1 MARLPG
7 IGCWI
12 SLSGPLSSSLPEPN
26 MKVLTVD
33 TEVNPENPVSGA
45 SVPKRPATWLPG
57 REPEL
62 TRLTRLFPGVLAGKA
77 ASAVLVGEFGVGKT
91 SVLRTTA
98 ALAKEAGF
106 TVAVATA
113 ARLESHLPGGVA
125 RQLLDPLTEPALDVT
140 SPRPREPHVTER
152 LRIGHATSETEQS
165 EALESFFTTIRR
177 AAEQG
182 PVFLG
187 IDNADMSDAWSMRCV
202 AYIRHR
208 VTDLPVLIIVT
219 ATIGYP
225 SHHEIGLLE
234 MAGSTP
240 ATMILNGLSDA
251 ATAQLLGLAPGELAS
266 ACRDAT
272 GGNPYLLHS
281 IRPRLLPG
289 ADPHELGAA
298 TIGQV
303 VQARMQQFPHT
314 ADILHAVAILGEDS
328 GFDLI
333 AQLAGID
340 EFEALQAIDVMVR
353 LHVLSNS
360 HQPTLSYSFLRN
372 SVLKDMPQTTRA
384 VGHAR
389 AAKLLHDTG
398 ASIERVSAH
407 LLDATAIRVP
417 WAIDILRMAARN
429 ATFGGNPELGAR
441 CLRRALEER
450 LTSGRRVAVLMQLAH
465 AEFQLDPPAAAVR
478 VREAVDHIGNRDTA
492 AFIATAMLLSLC
504 GGQDARLAISAA
516 GQIAARL
523 DAGGPDAVWPLLCM
537 TYLAE
542 AGSRLGPPPEFR
554 DFEEQWAPLTDPAAQ
569 RSRSALLALDA
580 VRTGE
585 SSQEAVRHFADTLT
599 GDEGDLFEQHYFF
612 SLATAVLAD
621 EPAHIDR
628 LCRVLDLDREPW
640 DHHVPEGALPTLARG
655 IALQASGDLQR
666 ASVHFE
672 SLLRRFDERGAT
684 TICPV
689 GVLCAAKLVECW
701 VDLGRF
707 EAATSLL
714 DRMDFVASQGLF
726 SHTYLLYARGRLR
739 VATGYTRFGFEDLL
753 SCGRRLAHH
762 GMRFPG
768 FVPWR
773 AHAARAALA
782 LGQAD
787 DAARL
792 AEEDI
797 QAAARW
803 GAPRPLGTALTTIGL
818 VREDDEAERALQ
830 KAVTTLG
837 SSSSRLQLA
846 TAQTE
851 LGVLQARHGQSEKAI
866 ETLRQAVELSE
877 HCGARPL
884 ARRAAEELRAA
895 RRALTPAKDN
905 EYGLTRQE
913 NRIAV
918 MAAQGLTNREIAT
931 ALHLTRRTVELHLS
945 GAYRKLGIPGRAEL
959 GGALAKSQRSS

>member
-1 MARLPG
+1 
-7 IGCWI
+7 
-12 SLSGPLSSSLPEPN
+12 
-26 MKVLTVD
+26 VD

-45 SVPKRPATWLPG
+45 SVPKRPAPRLPG

-62 TRLTRLFPGVLAGKA
+62 SRLTSLFPVALGGTA
-77 ASAVLVGEFGVGKT
+77 ASAVLVGEFGMGKSAT
-91 SVLRTTA
+91 LRAAA
-98 ALAKEAGF
+98 ALAADAGF
-106 TVAVATA
+106 AVAIATGS
-113 ARLESHLPGGVA
+113 RLESHLPGGLA
-125 RQLLDPLTEPALDVT
+125 RQLAGALDDLVADPA
-140 SPRPREPHVTER
+140 SPRPRTP
-152 LRIGHATSETEQS
+152 HATEQCGPAAES
-165 EALESFFTTIRR
+165 EALERFFGLVRH

-182 PVFLG
+182 PLFLG
-187 IDNADMSDAWSMRCV
+187 IDNVHLADAWSMRCL

-208 VTDLPVLIIVT
+208 VLDLPVLIILT
-219 ATIGYP
+219 ALTGHP
-225 SHHEIGLLE
+225 PHAEVALLE
-234 MAGSTP
+234 MAGCTP
-240 ATMILNGLSDA
+240 ASITLNGLGDA
-251 ATAQLLGLAPGELAS
+251 AAAEILGLAPGELAS
-266 ACRDAT
+266 ACREAS
-272 GGNPYLLHS
+272 GGNPYLLHAL
-281 IRPRLLPG
+281 RPRLLPG
-289 ADPHELGAA
+289 ADPHELGSSL
-298 TIGQV
+298 IGQV
-303 VQARMQQFPHT
+303 LHTRMHEFPH
-314 ADILHAVAILGEDS
+314 APAILHAAAILGEDA
-328 GFDLI
+328 GFDLL
-333 AQLAGID
+333 ARLAGID
-340 EFEALQAIDVMVR
+340 ELEALPAIDTMVR

-360 HQPTLSYSFLRN
+360 NQPALTYSFVRN

-384 VGHAR
+384 VSHAR
-389 AAKLLHDTG
+389 AAKLLSETG
-398 ASIERVSAH
+398 APIERVAAH
-407 LLDATAIRVP
+407 LLEATAIRIP
-417 WAIDILRMAARN
+417 WGVDVLRMSARN
-429 ATFGGNPELGAR
+429 AVFAGHAELASR
-441 CLRRALEER
+441 LLRRALDER

-478 VREAVDHIGNRDTA
+478 VREAVDNIGNRDTA

-523 DAGGPDAVWPLLCM
+523 DAGGPDAVWSLLCM

-554 DFEEQWAPLTDPAAQ
+554 DFEEQWTPLTDEAAR

-580 VRTGE
+580 VRSGA
-585 SSQEAVRHFADTLT
+585 SAQDAVAHFADALT
-599 GDEGDLFEQHYFF
+599 GDDGDLFEQHYFF
-612 SLATAVLAD
+612 TLATAVLAD
-621 EPAHIDR
+621 EPAHVDR
-628 LCRVLDLDREPW
+628 LCRVLDVEREPW
-640 DHHVPEGALPTLARG
+640 DVHIPQGALPTLARG
-655 IALQASGDLQR
+655 ISLQASGDLQR

-672 SLLRRFDERGAT
+672 SLLRRVDERGAT
-684 TICPV
+684 TTCPV

-726 SHTYLLYARGRLR
+726 THTYLLYARGRLR

-792 AEEDI
+792 AEEDST
-797 QAAARW
+797 AAVRW
-803 GAPRPLGTALTTIGL
+803 GAARPLGTALTTLGL
-818 VREDDEAERALQ
+818 VREDDEAERSLTKAITALR
-830 KAVTTLG
+830 
-837 SSSSRLQLA
+837 SSPARLQLA
-846 TAQTE
+846 TALTE
-851 LGVLQARHGQSEKAI
+851 LGTLHARHGQSEKAI
-866 ETLRQAVELSE
+866 ETLREAVELSE

-884 ARRAAEELRAA
+884 ARRAAEELRSA

-905 EYGLTRQE
+905 EHGLTRQE

-959 GGALAKSQRSS
+959 GGALAKSQRGG

>member
-1 MARLPG
+1 M
-7 IGCWI
+7 
-12 SLSGPLSSSLPEPN
+12 
-26 MKVLTVD
+26 D
-33 TEVNPENPVSGA
+33 TEVNPEHPVSGA
-45 SVPKRPATWLPG
+45 SVPKRPAPRLPG

-62 TRLTRLFPGVLAGKA
+62 SRLTSLFPVALGGTA
-77 ASAVLVGEFGVGKT
+77 ASAVLVGEFGMGKSAT
-91 SVLRTTA
+91 LHATA
-98 ALAKEAGF
+98 ALAADAGF
-106 TVAVATA
+106 TVAIATGS
-113 ARLESHLPGGVA
+113 RLESHLPGGVA
-125 RQLLDPLTEPALDVT
+125 RQLADALDPGLAQVPAECG
-140 SPRPREPHVTER
+140 PAGE
-152 LRIGHATSETEQS
+152 S
-165 EALESFFTTIRR
+165 EALDRFFRIVRDATER
-177 AAEQG
+177 G
-182 PVFLG
+182 PLFLG
-187 IDNADMSDAWSMRCV
+187 IDNVHLADAWSMRCL

-208 VTDLPVLIIVT
+208 VLDLPVLIILT
-219 ATIGYP
+219 SLIGHP
-225 SHHEIGLLE
+225 PHHEVALLE
-234 MAGSTP
+234 MAGCTP
-240 ATMILNGLSDA
+240 ATITLNGLGDA
-251 ATAQLLGLAPGELAS
+251 GAAEILGLAPGELAT
-266 ACRDAT
+266 ACREAT
-272 GGNPYLLHS
+272 GGNPYLLQAL
-281 IRPRLLPG
+281 RPRLLPG
-289 ADPHELGAA
+289 ADPHELGSSL
-298 TIGQV
+298 IGQV
-303 VQARMQQFPHT
+303 LHTRMAEFPH
-314 ADILHAVAILGEDS
+314 APAILHAAAILGEDA
-328 GFDLI
+328 GFDLL
-333 AQLAGID
+333 AQLAGVD
-340 EFEALQAIDVMVR
+340 EFEALQAIDTMVR
-353 LHVLSNS
+353 LHVLNNSNS
-360 HQPTLSYSFLRN
+360 PTLTYPFVRN
-372 SVLKDMPQTTRA
+372 SVLKDMPKTTRA
-384 VGHAR
+384 VNHAR
-389 AAKLLHDTG
+389 AAKLLSEAG
-398 ASIERVSAH
+398 APPERVAAH
-407 LLDATAIRVP
+407 LLDATSIRIP
-417 WAIDILRMAARN
+417 WGVDVLRLSARN
-429 ATFGGNPELGAR
+429 AVFSGRSELGAR
-441 CLRRALEER
+441 YLRRALEER
-450 LTSGRRVAVLMQLAH
+450 LTSGRRVAVLLQLAH
-465 AEFQLDPPAAAVR
+465 AEFQADPPAAAQR
-478 VREAVDHIGNRDTA
+478 VREAVDTIGNRDTA
-492 AFIATAMLLSLC
+492 AFIASAMLLSLC

-580 VRTGE
+580 VRSGE
-585 SSQEAVRHFADTLT
+585 SAQDAVAHFADALT
-599 GDEGDLFEQHYFF
+599 GDDGELFEQHYFF
-612 SLATAVLAD
+612 TLATSVLAD
-621 EPAHIDR
+621 EPAHVDR
-628 LCRVLDLDREPW
+628 LCRVLDVEREPW
-640 DHHVPEGALPTLARG
+640 DVHVPHGALPTLARG

-672 SLLRRFDERGAT
+672 SLLRRFDERGGT
-684 TICPV
+684 TTCPV

-726 SHTYLLYARGRLR
+726 THTYLLYARGRLR

-797 QAAARW
+797 NASARW
-803 GAPRPLGTALTTIGL
+803 GAARPLGTALTTLGL
-818 VREDDEAERALQ
+818 VREDDEAERALT
-830 KAVTTLG
+830 KAITTLR
-837 SSSSRLQLA
+837 SSPARLQLA
-846 TAQTE
+846 TALTE
-851 LGVLQARHGQSEKAI
+851 LGTLQARHGQSEKAI

-884 ARRAAEELRAA
+884 ARRAAEELRSA

-905 EYGLTRQE
+905 EHGLTRQE

-959 GGALAKSQRSS
+959 GGALAKSHRGG

>member
-1 MARLPG
+1 
-7 IGCWI
+7 
-12 SLSGPLSSSLPEPN
+12 

-33 TEVNPENPVSGA
+33 TEVNPEHPASGA
-45 SVPKRPATWLPG
+45 SVPKRPAPRLPG

-62 TRLTRLFPGVLAGKA
+62 NRLTSLFPVALGGTA
-77 ASAVLVGEFGVGKT
+77 ASAVLAGEFGMGKSAT
-91 SVLRTTA
+91 LHTAA
-98 ALAKEAGF
+98 ALATDAGF
-106 TVAVATA
+106 VVAVATGS
-113 ARLESHLPGGVA
+113 RLESHLAGGVV
-125 RQLLDPLTEPALDVT
+125 RQLADALENSGPA
-140 SPRPREPHVTER
+140 RPREPHP
-152 LRIGHATSETEQS
+152 AEQCGPAGES
-165 EALESFFTTIRR
+165 EALERFFRIVRGAT
-177 AAEQG
+177 EQG

-187 IDNADMSDAWSMRCV
+187 IDNVHLADAWSMRCL
-202 AYIRHR
+202 AYLRNR
-208 VTDLPVLIIVT
+208 VLDLPVMIVLT
-219 ATIGYP
+219 SQIGHP
-225 SHHEIGLLE
+225 PHSEVALLE

-240 ATMILNGLSDA
+240 ATITLHGLGDA
-251 ATAQLLGLAPGELAS
+251 AAAEILGLAPGELTS
-266 ACRDAT
+266 ACREAT
-272 GGNPYLLHS
+272 GGNPYLLQAL
-281 IRPRLLPG
+281 RPRLLPG
-289 ADPHELGAA
+289 ADPHELGSSLV
-298 TIGQV
+298 GQV
-303 VQARMQQFPHT
+303 LHMRMQEFPH
-314 ADILHAVAILGEDS
+314 APAILNAAAILGEDA
-328 GFDLI
+328 GFDLL
-333 AQLAGID
+333 AQLAGVD
-340 EFEALQAIDVMVR
+340 ELDALQAIDTMVR
-353 LHVLSNS
+353 LHVLNNSNR
-360 HQPTLSYSFLRN
+360 PTLTYSFVRN
-372 SVLKDMPQTTRA
+372 SLLKDMPQTTRA
-384 VGHAR
+384 VSHAR
-389 AAKLLHDTG
+389 AAKLLSEAG
-398 ASIERVSAH
+398 APPERVAGH
-407 LLDATAIRVP
+407 LLDATSIRIP
-417 WAIDILRMAARN
+417 WGVDVLRQSARNVVFSGQPELAARY
-429 ATFGGNPELGAR
+429 
-441 CLRRALEER
+441 LRRALEER
-450 LTSGRRVAVLMQLAH
+450 LTSGRRVAVLLQLAH
-465 AEFQLDPPAAAVR
+465 AEFQVDPPAAAKR
-478 VREAVDHIGNRDTA
+478 VREAVDTISNRETA
-492 AFIATAMLLSLC
+492 AFIATAMLLTLC
-504 GGQDARLAISAA
+504 GGQDARLGISAA

-523 DAGGPDAVWPLLCM
+523 DAGGPEAVWPLLCM

-580 VRTGE
+580 VRSGD
-585 SSQEAVRHFADTLT
+585 SAKEALGHFADALT
-599 GDEGDLFEQHYFF
+599 GDDGELFEQHYFF
-612 SLATAVLAD
+612 TLATAVLAD
-621 EPAHIDR
+621 EPVHVDR
-628 LCRVLDLDREPW
+628 LCRVLDVEREPW
-640 DHHVPEGALPTLARG
+640 DVHVPHGALPTLARG

-672 SLLRRFDERGAT
+672 SLLRRFDERGGT
-684 TICPV
+684 TTCPV

-726 SHTYLLYARGRLR
+726 THTYLLYARGRLR

-797 QAAARW
+797 NASARW
-803 GAPRPLGTALTTIGL
+803 GAARPLGTALTTLGL
-818 VREDDEAERALQ
+818 VREDDEAERALS
-830 KAVTTLG
+830 KAIATLRE
-837 SSSSRLQLA
+837 SPARLQLA
-846 TAQTE
+846 TALTE
-851 LGVLQARHGQSEKAI
+851 LGTLQARHGQSEKAI

-884 ARRAAEELRAA
+884 ARRAAEELRSA
-895 RRALTPAKDN
+895 RRALTPAKEN

-959 GGALAKSQRSS
+959 GGALAKSQRGS

>member
-1 MARLPG
+1 M
-7 IGCWI
+7 
-12 SLSGPLSSSLPEPN
+12 
-26 MKVLTVD
+26 D
-33 TEVNPENPVSGA
+33 TEVNPEHPLGGA
-45 SVPKRPATWLPG
+45 SVPKRPVPRLPG

-62 TRLTRLFPGVLAGKA
+62 SRLTSLFPAALGGRA
-77 ASAVLVGEFGVGKT
+77 ASAVLVGEFGMGKT
-91 SVLRTTA
+91 ATLHAAA
-98 ALAKEAGF
+98 ALAADAGF
-106 TVAVATA
+106 TVAIATGS
-113 ARLESHLPGGVA
+113 RLESHLAGGVA
-125 RQLLDPLTEPALDVT
+125 RQLADALAVPGT
-140 SPRPREPHVTER
+140 PRPPTGDLCGPAGE
-152 LRIGHATSETEQS
+152 S
-165 EALESFFTTIRR
+165 EALDLFFRIVREATGR
-177 AAEQG
+177 G
-182 PVFLG
+182 PLFLG
-187 IDNADMSDAWSMRCV
+187 IDNVHLADAWSMRCL

-208 VTDLPVLIIVT
+208 VLDLPVLIVLT
-219 ATIGYP
+219 SLIGHP
-225 SHHEIGLLE
+225 PHNEVALLE
-234 MAGSTP
+234 MAGCTP
-240 ATMILNGLSDA
+240 ATITLNGLGDA
-251 ATAQLLGLAPGELAS
+251 GAAEILGLAPGELAT
-266 ACRDAT
+266 ACREAT
-272 GGNPYLLHS
+272 GGNPYLLQAL
-281 IRPRLLPG
+281 RPRLLPG
-289 ADPHELGAA
+289 ADPHELGSSL
-298 TIGQV
+298 IGQV
-303 VQARMQQFPHT
+303 LHTRMQEFPH
-314 ADILHAVAILGEDS
+314 APAILHAAAILGEDAD
-328 GFDLI
+328 FDLL
-333 AQLAGID
+333 ARLAGVD
-340 EFEALQAIDVMVR
+340 ELDALQAIDTMVR

-360 HQPTLSYSFLRN
+360 DRPALTYSFARN
-372 SVLKDMPQTTRA
+372 SVLKDMPRTTRA
-384 VGHAR
+384 VNHAR
-389 AAKLLHDTG
+389 AAKLLAETG
-398 ASIERVSAH
+398 APPERVAAH
-407 LLDATAIRVP
+407 LLEATSIRIP
-417 WAIDILRMAARN
+417 WGVDVLRLSARN
-429 ATFGGNPELGAR
+429 AVFSGRPEPAAAY
-441 CLRRALEER
+441 LRRALEER
-450 LTSGRRVAVLMQLAH
+450 LTSGARVAVLLQLAH
-465 AEFQLDPPAAAVR
+465 AEFQLDPPAAAMR
-478 VREAVDHIGNRDTA
+478 VREAVDTVGNRETA

-580 VRTGE
+580 VRSGE
-585 SSQEAVRHFADTLT
+585 SAQEAVGHFADALSLT
-599 GDEGDLFEQHYFF
+599 AAPPRAGDSATRSPREQVGGDGDLFEQHYFF
-612 SLATAVLAD
+612 TLATAVLAD

-628 LCRVLDLDREPW
+628 LCRVLDVEREPW
-640 DHHVPEGALPTLARG
+640 DVHVPHGALPTLARG

-672 SLLRRFDERGAT
+672 SLLRRFDERGGT
-684 TICPV
+684 TTCPV

-726 SHTYLLYARGRLR
+726 THTYLLYARGRLR

-787 DAARL
+787 DAVRL

-797 QAAARW
+797 TASARW
-803 GAPRPLGTALTTIGL
+803 GAPRPLGTALTTLGL
-818 VREDDEAERALQ
+818 VREDDEAERALN
-830 KAVTTLG
+830 KAITTLR
-837 SSSSRLQLA
+837 SSPARLQLA
-846 TAQTE
+846 TALTE
-851 LGVLQARHGQSEKAI
+851 LGTLHARHGQSEKAI

-884 ARRAAEELRAA
+884 ARRAAEELRSA

-905 EYGLTRQE
+905 EHGLTRQE

-959 GGALAKSQRSS
+959 GGALAKSHRADAR